1 MPATGARRRPGDPPA
16 AHRTVRQ
23 ACRAADRV
31 AAVGVPCSGDGAP
44 GVRSEAGRH
53 RGTISLFTIGYQGRT
68 VEDYLGMLSRAQV
81 TVLCDVRRNAI
92 SRKRGF
98 SKRALA
104 GACEQID
111 IRYEHLPDLGIGAER
126 RRLVRTDRDRQLLLA
141 EYLKVDLAR
150 RPSSLDRIVSW
161 AASGERVAV
170 TCFER
175 EFSSCH
181 RSLVAAEVERLGGP
195 SIATVHLG

>member
-1 MPATGARRRPGDPPA
+1 MQRRRRARRPQRGW
-16 AHRTVRQ
+16 
-23 ACRAADRV
+23 
-31 AAVGVPCSGDGAP
+31 AP
-44 GVRSEAGRH
+44 LRDDLS
-53 RGTISLFTIGYQGRT
+53 FTIGYQGRT
-68 VEDYLGMLSRAQV
+68 VGDYLGMLSRAQV

-141 EYLKVDLAR
+141 EYLRVDLAPQALIPGQDRQLGGIR
-150 RPSSLDRIVSW
+150 RARCRHLLRARVQLMSPEPRRGRGRAAWGPEHRNRASAVRSLSHPPQGPLHPMAEMW
-161 AASGERVAV
+161 AA
-170 TCFER
+170 
-175 EFSSCH
+175 
-181 RSLVAAEVERLGGP
+181 GP
-195 SIATVHLG
+195 PH

>member
-1 MPATGARRRPGDPPA
+1 M
-16 AHRTVRQ
+16 
-23 ACRAADRV
+23 
-31 AAVGVPCSGDGAP
+31 VGVGIPGSGDGALRVP
-44 GVRSEAGRH
+44 NEAGRH
-53 RGTISLFTIGYQGRT
+53 SGTIPVLTIGYQGRT

-195 SIATVHLG
+195 SIATVHLGVSSLSHRPQGP